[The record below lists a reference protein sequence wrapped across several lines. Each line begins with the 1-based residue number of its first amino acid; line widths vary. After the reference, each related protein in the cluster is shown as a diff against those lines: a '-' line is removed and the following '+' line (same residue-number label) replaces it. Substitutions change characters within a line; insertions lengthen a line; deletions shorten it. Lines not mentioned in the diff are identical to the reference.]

1 MSPLL
6 RIITRS
12 IIRNYG
18 FIITYY
24 RPGQLGDESLGA
36 GRVLLHVGAAATVAP
51 VPLATGRGDTLMVWH
66 LGWCNKLAGESP
78 PILLAVWET
87 GARPAWVW
95 ESGLGVNSK
104 VRLCSLRR
112 LLQQGLVRAF
122 AEMKRVASEKKSGSS
137 SLNAQTGWSAQISLL
152 HLINKSA
159 CCRWTN
165 QRKTIVHMACCSL
178 QRSSKR
184 KQAQDNI
191 SLFSN
196 ASVKTEKLGT
206 IV

>member
-1 MSPLL
+1 MGSLL
-6 RIITRS
+6 RIIDLGNLGMNRWVLEEFFST
-12 IIRNYG
+12 
-18 FIITYY
+18 F
-24 RPGQLGDESLGA
+24 GQQQLWLQCPW
-36 GRVLLHVGAAATVAP
+36 RQAAWYP
-51 VPLATGRGDTLMVWH
+51 GDTLMVWH